1 MRFEEGDQR
10 REQAGVGRL
19 GAKLVRPDSGQVEEA
34 VGPSLVAKRCRKR
47 GKGNG
52 QRIIWRLVGH
62 ALGLHNEV
70 GEATWPRF

>member
-1 MRFEEGDQR
+1 
-10 REQAGVGRL
+10 
-19 GAKLVRPDSGQVEEA
+19 

>member
-1 MRFEEGDQR
+1 MRFQEGDQGGKKPWIAR
-10 REQAGVGRL
+10 PAPEL
-19 GAKLVRPDSGQVEEA
+19 IRPDSGQVEEA

-52 QRIIWRLVGH
+52 QRVIWRLVGH